1 MTGEGAGMTEGGR
14 SSPGNANL
22 RIGIQAGS
30 DEDSHSDPQRK
41 YAL

>member
-1 MTGEGAGMTEGGR
+1 MTGEGAGMMEAC
-14 SSPGNANL
+14 SSFPGNANL